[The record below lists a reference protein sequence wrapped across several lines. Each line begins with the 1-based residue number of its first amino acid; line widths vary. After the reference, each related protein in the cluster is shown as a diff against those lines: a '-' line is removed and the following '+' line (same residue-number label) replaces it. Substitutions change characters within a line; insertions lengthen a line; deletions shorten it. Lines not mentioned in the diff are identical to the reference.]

1 MAESRRTEPCLWPMP
16 GPLAAQQAGA
26 MNAFQIVAT
35 IVLVPVGVLFL
46 LGGSVLSL
54 LDLD

>member
-35 IVLVPVGVLFL
+35 IILVPVGVLFL
-46 LGGSVLSL
+46 LGGAVLSL
-54 LDLD
+54 LDWN